1 MPSIEVGHGENAEI
15 PCSYIKDSNGMLV
28 GYNVYDAG
36 GLKALV
42 DSDGAILVD
51 SDGAILVG

>member
-1 MPSIEVGHGENAEI
+1 
-15 PCSYIKDSNGMLV
+15 MLV

-36 GLKALV
+36 GFKALA